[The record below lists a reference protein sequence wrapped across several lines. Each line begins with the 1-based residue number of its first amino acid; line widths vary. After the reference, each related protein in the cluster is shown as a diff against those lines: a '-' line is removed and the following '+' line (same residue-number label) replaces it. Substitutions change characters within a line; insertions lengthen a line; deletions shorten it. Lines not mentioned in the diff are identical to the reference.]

1 MLDEVKLKMVLDRI
15 FIVIDSI
22 NNFFKKFGTG
32 CIIVVSLLLFL
43 ESIIRLVW
51 RTSIITVDE
60 VGGLGMYLFIVLNLG
75 PLYKNN
81 EHLSMDVLVKK
92 FSEKIRYVLRNILHV
107 LTFMFA
113 SLTTYLWWRFL
124 FISTLQSGRALPMTR
139 IIEWPFH
146 LIGVVSW
153 AMLAITAAECLA
165 IDLNRNIHKVNG
177 GGQKK

>member
-1 MLDEVKLKMVLDRI
+1 MILDRI

-51 RTSIITVDE
+51 KTSIITVDE

-81 EHLSMDVLVKK
+81 EHLSMDVLVKN
-92 FSEKIRYVLRNILHV
+92 F
-107 LTFMFA
+107 
-113 SLTTYLWWRFL
+113 
-124 FISTLQSGRALPMTR
+124 
-139 IIEWPFH
+139 
-146 LIGVVSW
+146 
-153 AMLAITAAECLA
+153 
-165 IDLNRNIHKVNG
+165 
-177 GGQKK
+177 